1 MLSRLHTHK
10 PITMEFVAL
19 AVGVKNMKRFTNREM
34 STKQVQY
41 PVQMDVQGLS
51 RRFLRVAGPP
61 CWQSC
66 RLQMRKAEDR
76 GRGRREV
83 VESRDGGTGGQL
95 TTGQKVVEAGKDVT
109 YLGIVIFGV
118 GVMGVL
124 FYAIGRELF
133 SGGSINGIYTDAMN
147 RCKDNE
153 EVKVALGTPIAGFG
167 EETRRGRRRHPAYTE
182 YVDDAGKK
190 HLRMK
195 FYLKGG
201 SGRRA
206 TVHLEVTE
214 NDRGKYDSFRYLFVQ
229 LDAYPHRTM
238 IIEDNR

>member
-1 MLSRLHTHK
+1 MLSRLHPHK
-10 PITMEFVAL
+10 PIKMEIVAL
-19 AVGVKNMKRFTNREM
+19 AVGAVKNVQRCTHREM
-34 STKQVQY
+34 TTKHLQF
-41 PVQMDVQGLS
+41 PVQMDVQVLS
-51 RRFLRVAGPP
+51 RKFLGAAGPP
-61 CWQSC
+61 CWQPC

-76 GRGRREV
+76 GRREV
-83 VESRDGGTGGQL
+83 VETRDGGTGGQL
-95 TTGQKVVEAGKDVT
+95 TVGQRVVKAGKDVT

-118 GVMGVL
+118 GVMGLL

-133 SGGSINGIYTDAMN
+133 SGGSINGIYTDAMK
-147 RCKDNE
+147 RCKENE

-182 YVDDAGKK
+182 YTDEAGKK

-214 NDRGKYDSFRYLFVQ
+214 NDGGKYDSFRYLFVQ